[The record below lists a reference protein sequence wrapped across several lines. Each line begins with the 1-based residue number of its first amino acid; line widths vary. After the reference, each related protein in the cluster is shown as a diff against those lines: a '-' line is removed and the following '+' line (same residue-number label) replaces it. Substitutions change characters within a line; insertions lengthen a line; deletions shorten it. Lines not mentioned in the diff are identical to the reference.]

1 MLNKLIL
8 NDNYKN
14 KDQLAE
20 IISEF
25 KLHIPDKYS
34 YIKLYNKKDD
44 ILTLRNTI
52 VFSEKYMLLKIY
64 VRSIYDWYKNKI
76 IKEKTKINNIENR
89 ISNLLLKGKI
99 NIDNYKNLSEEEEQN
114 KLLIELEKK
123 Y

>member
-89 ISNLLLKGKI
+89 ISNLLVKGKI
-99 NIDNYKNLSEEEEQN
+99 NIDNYKNLSEEEQN

>member
-44 ILTLRNTI
+44 ILIFRNTI
-52 VFSEKYMLLKIY
+52 VFSEKYILLKIY

-99 NIDNYKNLSEEEEQN
+99 NIDNYKNLSEEEQN
-114 KLLIELEKK
+114 KVLIELEKK

>member
-1 MLNKLIL
+1 LLNKLIL

-99 NIDNYKNLSEEEEQN
+99 NIDNYKNLSEEEQN

>member
-99 NIDNYKNLSEEEEQN
+99 NIDNYKNLSEEEQN